1 MTQTTEPTETATS
14 ARTAASRKFGV
25 VMQVIRNDQRAAVK
39 LVRETINSFLRIDAM
54 GLAKQVA
61 FSVLFAAL
69 PTLFVLVSAAALLEN
84 YFGIPVTRELRTFI
98 YEQAPPEAHIILL
111 AGVDQAIADASTQL
125 ASFTALFAILLA
137 LWGGMAGVGALI
149 EATNRAYGIRNT
161 RSLLK
166 KRGMALGLTL
176 LFTGMVVLTVAA
188 SFSNERI
195 VEQLVRWGGHD
206 KRLLDFGNLSQLVL
220 SITITFGVLFILY
233 FVGPDVELTARMT
246 IPGAVV
252 GTASWVLMIQLFGAI
267 AGHVPYQN
275 VYGAAGTAIIL
286 LYFLNFAALGLI
298 LGAIVNGVL
307 GHSYDKIRAADL
319 AAHPE
324 KLRYIEEYREQSS
337 DTI

>member
-1 MTQTTEPTETATS
+1 MNPVTS
-14 ARTAASRKFGV
+14 AATTAKGHASKTIERIRT
-25 VMQVIRNDQRAAVK
+25 DQRIAVK
-39 LVRETINSFLRIDAM
+39 LVRETFNSFMRIDAM

-69 PTLFVLVSAAALLEN
+69 PTLFVLVSVAALTEH
-84 YFGIPVTRELRTFI
+84 YFDIPVTSELRTFI
-98 YEQAPPEAHIILL
+98 VEQTPPEAHIILL

-161 RSLLK
+161 RNIMK
-166 KRGMALGLTL
+166 KRGMSLAITL

-188 SFSNERI
+188 SFFNERI
-195 VEQLVRWGGHD
+195 VDQIVAWGGSE
-206 KRLLDFGNLSQLVL
+206 RWFNDFGNLSQLVL
-220 SITITFGVLFILY
+220 AITITFGVLFILY
-233 FVGPDVELTARMT
+233 YVGPDVDLTARMT
-246 IPGAVV
+246 IPGAVL
-252 GTASWVLMIQLFGAI
+252 GTTTWVLMIQLFGFI
-267 AGHVPYQN
+267 ASHVPYQN

-298 LGAIVNGVL
+298 LGAIVNGVI
-307 GHSYDKIRAADL
+307 GHHYDKRRAADL
-319 AAHPE
+319 AVHPE
-324 KLRYIEEYREQSS
+324 KLRYIEEYREQYS

>member
-1 MTQTTEPTETATS
+1 MTQTTGQSKSVTSVTATV
-14 ARTAASRKFGV
+14 SRKAQS
-25 VMQVIRNDQRAAVK
+25 VMTRVRTEQNAAVR
-39 LVRETINSFLRIDAM
+39 LVREVVNSFMRIDAM

-69 PTLFVLVSAAALLEN
+69 PLLFVLVSAAALLEH
-84 YFGIPVTRELRTFI
+84 YFAIPVTTELRTFI
-98 YEQAPPEAHIILL
+98 FEQTPPEAHIILL
-111 AGVDQAIADASTQL
+111 AGVDQAVADASTQL

-137 LWGGMAGVGALI
+137 IWGGMAGAGALI

-161 RSLLK
+161 RNLLM
-166 KRGMALGLTL
+166 KRAMALAMTL
-176 LFTGMVVLTVAA
+176 LFTAMVVLTVAV
-188 SFSNERI
+188 SFFNGRI
-195 VEQLVRWGGHD
+195 INQLISWGGPEGW
-206 KRLLDFGNLSQLVL
+206 LSDFGQLSQLVI
-220 SITITFGVLFILY
+220 SIAITFGVLFLLY

-252 GTASWVLMIQLFGAI
+252 GTVSWVMMIQLFSVVTSR
-267 AGHVPYQN
+267 VPYQN

-307 GHSYDKIRAADL
+307 GHHYDKRRAADL

-324 KLRYIEEYREQSS
+324 KLRYIEEYREQYS
-337 DTI
+337 DAI

>member
-1 MTQTTEPTETATS
+1 MTSVTAS
-14 ARTAASRKFGV
+14 ATQKLHSAMQRVRT
-25 VMQVIRNDQRAAVK
+25 DQRAAVM
-39 LVRETINSFLRIDAM
+39 LVRETINSFMRIDAM

-61 FSVLFAAL
+61 FSVLFAVL
-69 PTLFVLVSAAALLEN
+69 PTLFVLVSAAALMEH
-84 YFGIPVTRELRTFI
+84 YFDIPVTRELRTFI
-98 YEQAPPEAHIILL
+98 VEQAPPEAQTILL
-111 AGVDQAIADASTQL
+111 AGVDSAIADASTQL

-161 RSLLK
+161 RNLLK
-166 KRGMALGLTL
+166 KRGMALGMTL

-188 SFSNERI
+188 SFFNERI
-195 VEQLVRWGGHD
+195 IEQLVHWGGSIQW
-206 KRLLDFGNLSQLVL
+206 LTDFGKLSQLVI
-220 SITITFGVLFILY
+220 SIAITFGVLFILY

-252 GTASWVLMIQLFGAI
+252 GTAVWVLMIQLFGVI
-267 AGHVPYQN
+267 ASHVPYQN

-298 LGAIVNGVL
+298 LGAVINGVI
-307 GHSYDKIRAADL
+307 GHHYDKRRAADL

-324 KLRYIEEYREQSS
+324 KLRYIEEYREQYS